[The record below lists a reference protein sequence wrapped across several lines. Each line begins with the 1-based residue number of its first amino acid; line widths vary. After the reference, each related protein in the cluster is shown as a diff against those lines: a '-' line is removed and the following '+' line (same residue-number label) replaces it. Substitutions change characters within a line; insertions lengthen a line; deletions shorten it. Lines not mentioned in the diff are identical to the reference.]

1 MNYSHWS
8 SLPTFLVVSFHIF
21 LGGKPRKTLHLLHT
35 FRMYRLSKARA
46 LSAKCLCLLSALAW
60 NSKNIISYRGRM
72 GTKTRPTRSRLI
84 GSWTHMFCSGKA
96 HSVLKNRRFWETT
109 KRANIKGDTGIQKN
123 PRRSGKCQ
131 VFEWLFNSC
140 SSDWQMNRPNADNVV
155 SMWSFLTYGSCIEFP
170 W

>member
-8 SLPTFLVVSFHIF
+8 SLPTFLVVSFHTF
-21 LGGKPRKTLHLLHT
+21 LEGKPRKTLHLLPT
-35 FRMYRLSKARA
+35 FPMYRLTKARA
-46 LSAKCLCLLSALAW
+46 LSAKCLYLLSALAW
-60 NSKNIISYRGRM
+60 NAKNIISYRGRM
-72 GTKTRPTRSRLI
+72 GTKTRPTP
-84 GSWTHMFCSGKA
+84 
-96 HSVLKNRRFWETT
+96 SVLKNPRFWETH

-131 VFEWLFNSC
+131 VFEWLFLVQVIG
-140 SSDWQMNRPNADNVV
+140 QMNRPNADNVV